1 MAEKQS
7 TPQVSPLERVQTSIK
22 HLSKT
27 AATLNTASDE
37 LGKAIDALNAA
48 LQRLNLGVSAWVT
61 ITKGDDFGDGNWW
74 SRDIGYAKI
83 RNQWGIALREC
94 SGNYNFPPG
103 DTTEEWLFNEGPRWL
118 RSEAVAKIPDLIEA
132 LIKQAEHTTNKI
144 NKSIKTA
151 HDFANMIATGIEQAK
166 KAAGK
171 VEEV

>member
-1 MAEKQS
+1 MGGSPSGKQR
-7 TPQVSPLERVQTSIK
+7 QHDV
-22 HLSKT
+22 
-27 AATLNTASDE
+27 
-37 LGKAIDALNAA
+37 
-48 LQRLNLGVSAWVT
+48 
-61 ITKGDDFGDGNWW
+61 
-74 SRDIGYAKI
+74 
-83 RNQWGIALREC
+83 
-94 SGNYNFPPG
+94 PPG